1 VGFHTTEEKV
11 IAVQNNTNYE
21 DFILNK
27 KNIMKILK
35 IEKPDKKA
43 LIDFNDGHIDVLERI
58 IYYQSEKDPNCIL
71 YKFIG
76 RCSFTLGD
84 NYETFLDSEMVSK
97 NDGHRLIY
105 EDEFDYDEILEKM
118 QNSEEHKFVPREAGE
133 EYDHSKEELD
143 RMIKL
148 AGFNVEEIKFN
159 QEKKN
164 ILSQL
169 SS

>member
-1 VGFHTTEEKV
+1 MGFHTTEEKV

-76 RCSFTLGD
+76 RCSFILGD
-84 NYETFLDSEMVSK
+84 NYDIFHDFDMVAK
-97 NDGHRLIY
+97 NEGPRLIY
-105 EDEFDYDEILEKM
+105 EDEFNYDELLKKM
-118 QNSEEHKFVPREAGE
+118 QNSEEYVFVRNDTGE
-133 EYDHSKEELD
+133 EYDNSEEHLD

-148 AGFNVEEIKFN
+148 AGFNIEEIKFN